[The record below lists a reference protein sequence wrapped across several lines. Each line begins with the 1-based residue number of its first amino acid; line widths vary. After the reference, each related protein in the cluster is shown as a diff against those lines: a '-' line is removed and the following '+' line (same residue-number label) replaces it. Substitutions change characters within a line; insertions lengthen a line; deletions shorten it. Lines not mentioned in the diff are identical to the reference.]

1 MIALFDGSC
10 ENNSTTCQRR
20 GLNSFIFVMT
30 AVKVLLKSLCE
41 MHCLRSVFEQIVTG
55 ESCALVVRLGRASCF
70 DEQNYS
76 VGFSL
81 NVGSSIAVGDVGREG
96 LAYQSSVM
104 E

>member
-1 MIALFDGSC
+1 M
-10 ENNSTTCQRR
+10 
-20 GLNSFIFVMT
+20 
-30 AVKVLLKSLCE
+30 
-41 MHCLRSVFEQIVTG
+41 
-55 ESCALVVRLGRASCF
+55 RLGRASCF